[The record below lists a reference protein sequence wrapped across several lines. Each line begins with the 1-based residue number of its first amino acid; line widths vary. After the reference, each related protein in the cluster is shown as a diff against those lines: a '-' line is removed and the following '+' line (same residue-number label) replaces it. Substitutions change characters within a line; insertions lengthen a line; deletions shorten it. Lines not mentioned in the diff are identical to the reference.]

1 MTATMLRDSANL
13 SARTPLSTPTPM
25 HRSEAI
31 VRARPLFEGI
41 DVAGFVVATIM
52 ALGPLTAYAV
62 GA

>member
-1 MTATMLRDSANL
+1 MTATMLRDPADL
-13 SARTPLSTPTPM
+13 SARTPLSEPTPV
-25 HRSEAI
+25 HRSEAT
-31 VRARPLFEGI
+31 VHARPLFSGI